1 MCKNY
6 INPNL
11 KRLLFDKNT
20 DFSIKNLKASN
31 SIFTPMSGSL
41 FESLRKRYITLR
53 DNELTNVFKVQD
65 EIVSSIRAFLKSEG
79 FIEILAPIIGP
90 ATDPGIRGAKQ
101 ATIDYYGVPFK
112 VMSSIILYKQMI
124 ITALPKVFALSPNI
138 RLEPLETVRTRRHLT
153 EFRQI
158 DLEVAYATCEDV
170 MELGER
176 MLCHVIAHVKNKCR
190 KELGERGKTLKTPK
204 MPFKKYTYKEALEIL
219 KNMGVNVDYGKEIPW
234 EAEETLSR
242 LHSEPFWITNFPATA
257 RSFYYMESEE
267 KPGELKDFD
276 LIYPEGFGEAIS
288 GGEREHR
295 YDRLLE
301 RMLKGGENPANYEW
315 YLEMLKAGIP
325 PSAGFGIGVERLTRF
340 ICGLENIW
348 DAVPFPKV
356 AGIPSP

>member
-1 MCKNY
+1 
-6 INPNL
+6 
-11 KRLLFDKNT
+11 
-20 DFSIKNLKASN
+20 
-31 SIFTPMSGSL
+31 MSGSL
-41 FESLRKRYITLR
+41 LESLKKRYLTLR
-53 DNELTNVFKVQD
+53 DNRLANVFRVQD
-65 EIVSSIRAFLKSEG
+65 EIVSSIREFLKKEG
-79 FIEILAPIIGP
+79 FVEILAPIIGP

-112 VMSSIILYKQMI
+112 VMSSMILYKQMI

-138 RLEPLETVRTRRHLT
+138 RLEPLETVKTRRHLT

-158 DLEVAYATCEDV
+158 DLEIAYAKCEDV
-170 MELGER
+170 IELGER
-176 MLCHVIAHVKNKCR
+176 MLCHVIARVKSKCR
-190 KELGERGKTLKTPK
+190 KELGKRLKTLKVPR

-219 KNMGVNVDYGKEIPW
+219 KSMGINVEYGKEIPW
-234 EAEETLSR
+234 EAEETISQM
-242 LHSEPFWITNFPATA
+242 HSEPFWITNFPVTA

-267 KPGELKDFD
+267 EPGILEDFD

-288 GGEREHR
+288 GGEREYR
-295 YDRLLE
+295 YNKLLE
-301 RMLKGGENPANYEW
+301 RMLKNGENPSDYAW
-315 YLEMLKAGIP
+315 YLEMLRAGIP

>member
-1 MCKNY
+1 
-6 INPNL
+6 
-11 KRLLFDKNT
+11 
-20 DFSIKNLKASN
+20 
-31 SIFTPMSGSL
+31 MSGDL
-41 FESLRKRYITLR
+41 FESLKKRYITLR
-53 DNELTNVFKVQD
+53 ENGLARIFKVQD
-65 EIVSSIRAFLKSEG
+65 EIVSSIRAFLKNEG

-101 ATIDYYGVPFK
+101 AIIDYYGFPFK
-112 VMSSIILYKQMI
+112 VMSSMILYKQMI

-176 MLCHVIAHVKNKCR
+176 MLCHVIAEVRNKCHE
-190 KELGERGKTLKTPK
+190 ELGERVKTLKVPK
-204 MPFKKYTYKEALEIL
+204 LPLKRYTYKEALEIL
-219 KNMGVNVDYGKEIPW
+219 KNAGVNVEYGKEISW
-234 EAEETLSR
+234 EAEEAISKM
-242 LHSEPFWITNFPATA
+242 HSEPFWITNFPVTA
-257 RSFYYMESEE
+257 RGFYYMEKEE
-267 KPGELKDFD
+267 EPGVLEDFD
-276 LIYPEGFGEAIS
+276 LIYPGGFGEAIS
-288 GGEREHR
+288 GGKREHR
-295 YDRLLE
+295 YGKLLE
-301 RMLKGGENPANYEW
+301 RMLKSGENPADYGW
-315 YLEMLKAGIP
+315 YLDMLRVGIP

>member
-1 MCKNY
+1 
-6 INPNL
+6 
-11 KRLLFDKNT
+11 
-20 DFSIKNLKASN
+20 
-31 SIFTPMSGSL
+31 MSSEIS
-41 FESLRKRYITLR
+41 ESLKKRYITVR
-53 DNELTNVFKVQD
+53 DNGLAKIFKVQD
-65 EIVSSIRAFLKSEG
+65 EIISSIRTFLKNEG

-101 ATIDYYGVPFK
+101 ATIDYYGFPFK
-112 VMSSIILYKQMI
+112 VMSSMILYKQMI

-176 MLCHVIAHVKNKCR
+176 MLCHVIAEVKNKCR
-190 KELGERGKTLKTPK
+190 EELGDRIKTLKVPK
-204 MPFKKYTYKEALEIL
+204 MPFKRYTYREALEIL
-219 KNMGVNVDYGKEIPW
+219 KGAGINVEYGKEIPW
-234 EAEETLSR
+234 EAEEAISR
-242 LHSEPFWITNFPATA
+242 MHSEPFWITNFPATA
-257 RSFYYMESEE
+257 RSFYYMESREE
-267 KPGELKDFD
+267 QGVLEDFD

-295 YDRLLE
+295 YDKLLD
-301 RMLKGGENPANYEW
+301 RMLKSGDNPADYEW
-315 YLEMLKAGIP
+315 YLDMLRIGIP

-340 ICGLENIW
+340 ICSLENIW

>member
-1 MCKNY
+1 
-6 INPNL
+6 
-11 KRLLFDKNT
+11 
-20 DFSIKNLKASN
+20 
-31 SIFTPMSGSL
+31 MSSDL
-41 FESLRKRYITLR
+41 SESLKKRYITLR
-53 DNELTNVFKVQD
+53 ENGLARIFKVQD
-65 EIVSSIRAFLKSEG
+65 EIISSIRAFLKNEG

-101 ATIDYYGVPFK
+101 AIIDYYGFPFK
-112 VMSSIILYKQMI
+112 VMSSMILYKQMI

-176 MLCHVIAHVKNKCR
+176 MLCHVIAEVKNKCHE
-190 KELGERGKTLKTPK
+190 ELGERVKTLKVPK
-204 MPFKKYTYKEALEIL
+204 LPLKRYTYKEALEIL
-219 KNMGVNVDYGKEIPW
+219 KNARVNVEYGKEISW
-234 EAEETLSR
+234 EAEEAISKM
-242 LHSEPFWITNFPATA
+242 HSEPFWITNFPTTA
-257 RSFYYMESEE
+257 RSFYYMEKGEE
-267 KPGELKDFD
+267 PGVLEDFD
-276 LIYPEGFGEAIS
+276 LIYPGGFGEAIS
-288 GGEREHR
+288 GGKREHR
-295 YDRLLE
+295 YGKLLE
-301 RMLKGGENPANYEW
+301 RMLKSGENPADYEW
-315 YLEMLKAGIP
+315 YLDMLKVGIP